1 MTLVLS
7 MNLFCEH
14 AASEGEPTRPP
25 YHPIWESERCSKSC
39 VSSPSP
45 LGCAVEDLAEEPHC
59 RRPPDHVV
67 TSRVSYFKRKFVDD
81 EEPPFNFRSYC
92 QTVAPV
98 LEERAHVLRLSLEK
112 MRFIDDP
119 EAFLR
124 RSVLVNNLLRRLR
137 AEILLQSEWCFPPG
151 PAPGPGPSP
160 SLGPTP
166 MCPWEAPQGPFRKR
180 FRLIRGE
187 AQECLQAC
195 CCFYGGRYLRLPFSV
210 YEDATTS
217 SPSPS
222 SSSSP
227 TTPFCTT
234 SSPSFSH
241 SLPME
246 GQRTRLDSLYPGL
259 EPPEAREAAELLEPK
274 ERALLRERVAPRD
287 GERGKGTVAS
297 HSRWGE
303 LRPEPSS
310 WGLDSRKL

>member
-1 MTLVLS
+1 MDPSEREMTLVLS

-124 RSVLVNNLLRRLR
+124 RSVL
-137 AEILLQSEWCFPPG
+137 
-151 PAPGPGPSP
+151 
-160 SLGPTP
+160 
-166 MCPWEAPQGPFRKR
+166 GPFRKR